1 MEITVG
7 SKLENIYCYFTPISL
22 KYGGV
27 AVAGLVIH
35 LNKHLEIA
43 ARYQLPGNTSNQPQ
57 H

>member
-35 LNKHLEIA
+35 LNKHLEI
-43 ARYQLPGNTSNQPQ
+43 S
-57 H
+57 